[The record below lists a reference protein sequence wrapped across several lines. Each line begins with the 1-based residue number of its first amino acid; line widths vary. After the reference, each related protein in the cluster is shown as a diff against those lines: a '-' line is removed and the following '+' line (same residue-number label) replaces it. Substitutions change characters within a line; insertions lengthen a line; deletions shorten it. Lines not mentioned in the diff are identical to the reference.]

1 MAGKETLLGQLR
13 DSGLSAL
20 VVNRVEQLLGMFG
33 DNIPQFCSLS
43 KGALEGAY
51 VRSHPGSKGLGQA
64 TYDAFDSFVRL
75 YKQSLC
81 EAREAARKTVEV
93 QEARE
98 AEKASMR
105 QELLDREIEFDAL
118 TNAMAALGMLK
129 LQKCSLGRLLDMY
142 ELAKRV

>member
-1 MAGKETLLGQLR
+1 MEGKETLLGQLR

-20 VVNRVEQLLGMFG
+20 IVNRIEQLLEMFG
-33 DNIPQFCSLS
+33 NNIPQFCSLS

-51 VRSHPGSKGLGQA
+51 VRSHPGSKGLGKT
-64 TYDAFDSFVRL
+64 TYDAFDRFVRL
-75 YKQSLC
+75 YRQSLY
-81 EAREAARKTVEV
+81 EAKDVARKTVAA

-118 TNAMAALGMLK
+118 TNAMAALGTLK

-142 ELAKRV
+142 ELARGA

>member
-1 MAGKETLLGQLR
+1 MAGKETMLGQLR

-20 VVNRVEQLLGMFG
+20 VVNRIEQLLGMFG
-33 DNIPQFCSLS
+33 DNIPRFCSLA

-51 VRSHPGSKGLGQA
+51 VRSQPGSKGLGKA
-64 TYDAFDSFVRL
+64 TYDAFDSVVRL

-81 EAREAARKTVEV
+81 EAKEVARKTVEV